1 MSSEYDSS
9 DNESSVNYQE
19 TSGAKFVNH
28 DSLFFEVEFD
38 KSIKQINEKIIHL
51 IFDSN
56 NKSLYFLGKLTF
68 KLIEGE
74 FIYIDIKYNSNNI
87 KDKEITIWQSTAK
100 SISPLVSNSDKV
112 ILEVYIDK
120 CKVPTFKSSTSK
132 FRNIFHY
139 PFSESLFALEN
150 HFQILTKE
158 DKHKFRELETT
169 SIWKNFIDQKIQ
181 QSNKTTTICLGAKNS
196 GKTTFNKQLLDN
208 YRANGEDVIFIDLD
222 PGQQVFGQPGC
233 ISICEFKS
241 FIQSDP
247 IILGDSL
254 MPFDN
259 DDDNINLVNVFIG
272 SYDCAKYYQ
281 PYTDKVLNLL
291 KKYNFEYENVIVN
304 MPGWMNGLGREFISL
319 VIRTIK
325 TITSDVEVLFLGSDS
340 EWQKFNI
347 EINIDSFIFSNSLFD
362 SSSYNQYIQQNWN
375 STHLREYRLLTTLH
389 DLENDEI
396 LLRQKPCK
404 ITYGFNDYNIKL
416 IKFIQLGDQ
425 IPAKNEELTFLKTL
439 PGSLVGIFKS
449 HISDKNNNTVV
460 KPSIFNN
467 CDLSDEDILVTQA
480 VVHSVNTIEK
490 YMNIIIPKR
499 NIDKLDILND
509 SSFNCYKLLTTAIG
523 LPSYDFIPNEDPIIQ
538 NFNGLPPYITD
549 VPLKKNEHTWKVR
562 KNIMRKSQR

>member
-1 MSSEYDSS
+1 MSSEYESS
-9 DNESSVNYQE
+9 DNESCENYQE
-19 TSGAKFVNH
+19 NSSAKFVNH
-28 DSLFFEVEFD
+28 DSLFFEVEFG
-38 KSIKQINEKIIHL
+38 KSIKQINENIIHL
-51 IFDSN
+51 IFDKN

-74 FIYIDIKYNSNNI
+74 FIYNDIKYNSNNI
-87 KDKEITIWQSTAK
+87 KNKKITIWQSTAK
-100 SISPLVSNSDKV
+100 SIAPLVSNTDNV
-112 ILEVYIDK
+112 TLEVYIDK
-120 CKVPTFKSSTSK
+120 CKVPNFNKSTLK

-158 DKHKFRELETT
+158 DKYKFREMEPT

-208 YRANGEDVIFIDLD
+208 YRANGEDVTFIDLD

-241 FIQSDP
+241 FQQSDS
-247 IILGDSL
+247 IIVGDSL
-254 MPFDN
+254 MPLDN
-259 DDDNINLVNVFIG
+259 NTCDLVNMFIG

-281 PYTDKVLNLL
+281 HYTNKVSNLL
-291 KKYNFEYENVIVN
+291 NKYNFGYENVIVN
-304 MPGWMNGLGREFISL
+304 MPGWMNGLGRDFISL
-319 VIRTIK
+319 VIKTIK
-325 TITSDVEVLFLGSDS
+325 SVTSDVEVLFLGSDS

-347 EINIDSFIFSNSLFD
+347 EIDINSFIFSDSLFD
-362 SSSYNQYIQQNWN
+362 SSSYNQYIQQNWT

-425 IPAKNEELTFLKTL
+425 IPTKNEELIFLKTL

-449 HISDKNNNTVV
+449 HLGENNNNVV

-467 CDLSDEDILVTQA
+467 CDLSDEDVLVTQA
-480 VVHSVNTIEK
+480 VIHSINTTEK
-490 YMNIIIPKR
+490 YLNIIIPKR